1 MHLRSKNKVSVKK
14 ASFYILFFCIVKSL
28 NIGEF
33 CGFYNISEELIFIK
47 KKSIGIREWGVF
59 RLAMGPI
66 CLLFFL
72 ASIKIDF
79 FLNRQ
84 SSKCIQQLSIT
95 DSRHGF
101 GLGSKWCFFLLKKKI
116 YGSKAITWIDIL
128 PMHTII
134 KGERW
139 HFNNRIFSFFLF
151 RVLWPIFPIGNLWRW
166 ATDTCI
172 KK

>member
-1 MHLRSKNKVSVKK
+1 MWVLQYFRGAH
-14 ASFYILFFCIVKSL
+14 FYF
-28 NIGEF
+28 
-33 CGFYNISEELIFIK
+33 

-59 RLAMGPI
+59 RLAMGLI

-79 FLNRQ
+79 FLIVSLANVF
-84 SSKCIQQLSIT
+84 SNLVSLTLDMVLVWVENGVFSFKT
-95 DSRHGF
+95 KF
-101 GLGSKWCFFLLKKKI
+101 
-116 YGSKAITWIDIL
+116 YGSKAISWIDIL

-151 RVLWPIFPIGNLWRW
+151 RVLWPIFPIGNMWRW